1 MKIERKRMKLLLVSP
16 CQYEHRRLHVSL
28 RIPQIS
34 LNIIAA
40 LTPSYYE
47 IKIVEEEI
55 EVVNFDEDC
64 DIVGISTMTANAP
77 RAYKMAMEFKKRGK
91 TVVIGGVHPTVLPHE
106 SIQYADAIV
115 IGEAEDTWGILLNDF
130 EQGKLQR
137 FYTSHQPD
145 ASLSP
150 LPRRELSQ
158 KSNGLFNVKPIV
170 TTRGCPYDCDFCC
183 VPQFFGKKLRSLP
196 VEKVVEDVIA
206 SKGKIFLFLDD
217 NIIGHPKYAKELF
230 KALIPLKIKWV
241 GQASVSFVKDTE
253 LMKLAAQSGCAE
265 LFFGLESVSTS
276 TLKKMRKSI
285 NELTDNE
292 EAIKKVKGF
301 GIVFH
306 ASMVFGFDEDGRSI
320 FDETLEFLMRNKIA
334 SVTFNIL
341 TPYPGTR
348 IYDRFKKEGRLIT
361 EEWQYY
367 DHNTVVF
374 RPKNM
379 TTQELLEGHLYT
391 RKQFYK
397 ISSIVKRLSH
407 GSPHPLLYIAMNFGY
422 RKSIKED
429 TKNLQNETTRLRLIE
444 NIPDIQCDLAVCN
457 KSNI

>member
-1 MKIERKRMKLLLVSP
+1 MKLLLVSP
-16 CQYEHRRLHVSL
+16 CQYENRRFSTSL
-28 RIPQIS
+28 RIPQIT

-40 LTPSYYE
+40 LTPSYYD
-47 IKIVEEEI
+47 IKIVEEEL
-55 EVVNFDEDC
+55 EEVNFDEDC

-91 TVVIGGVHPTVLPHE
+91 TVVLGGVHPTVLPHE
-106 SIQYADAIV
+106 SIRYADAIV
-115 IGEAEDTWGILLNDF
+115 IGEAEDTWGMLLNDF

-145 ASLSP
+145 VSLCP
-150 LPRRELSQ
+150 LPRRELSP
-158 KSNGLFNVKPIV
+158 KSNGLFNIMPIV

-196 VEKVVEDVIA
+196 VEKVVEDIIA
-206 SKGKIFLFLDD
+206 SKGKKFLFLDD

-230 KALIPLKIKWV
+230 KALTPLKITWV

-253 LMKLAAQSGCAE
+253 LMKLAAQSGCAV
-265 LFFGLESVSTS
+265 LFFGLESVSTGA
-276 TLKKMRKSI
+276 LKKMRKSI
-285 NELTDNE
+285 KELTDNE
-292 EAIKKVKGF
+292 EAIKKVKSY

-306 ASMVFGFDEDGRSI
+306 ASMVFGFDEDDKSI

-334 SVTFNIL
+334 TVTFNIL

-348 IYDRFKKEGRLIT
+348 IYNKFKEEERLIT
-361 EEWQYY
+361 EDWQYY

-374 RPKNM
+374 KPKNM
-379 TTQELLEGHLYT
+379 TTRELLEGHLYT
-391 RKQFYK
+391 RKNFYK

-407 GSPHPLLYIAMNFGY
+407 GSPHPLLYAAMNIGF

-429 TKNLQNETTRLRLIE
+429 MKNLQNETTRL
-444 NIPDIQCDLAVCN
+444 
-457 KSNI
+457 S

>member
-1 MKIERKRMKLLLVSP
+1 MKLLLISP
-16 CQYEHRRLHVSL
+16 CQYEHRRLSNSL

-40 LTPSYYE
+40 LTPPDYE
-47 IKIVEEEI
+47 IKIVEEELENI
-55 EVVNFDEDC
+55 NYDEDC

-77 RAYKMAMEFKKRGK
+77 RAYKIAAEFKKRGK
-91 TVVIGGVHPTVLPHE
+91 TVVMGGVHPTVLPHE
-106 SIQYADAIV
+106 SIRYADAVV
-115 IGEAEDTWGILLNDF
+115 IGEAEDTWGVLLNDF
-130 EQGKLQR
+130 EQGKLKK
-137 FYTSHQPD
+137 FYTSNQPD
-145 ASLSP
+145 ASLCP

-158 KSNGLFNVKPIV
+158 KSKSLFNVMPIV

-183 VPQFFGKKLRSLP
+183 VPKFFGRKLRSLP
-196 VEKVVEDVIA
+196 VEKVVEDIIE

-230 KALIPLKIKWV
+230 KALTPLKIRWV
-241 GQASVSFVKDTE
+241 GQASVSFVKDSE
-253 LMKLAAQSGCAE
+253 LMKLAAQSGCVE

-276 TLKKMRKSI
+276 NLKKMRKSI

-292 EAIKKVKGF
+292 EAIKKVKGY

-306 ASMVFGFDEDGRSI
+306 ASMVFGFDEDEKSI
-320 FDETLEFLMRNKIA
+320 FDDTLEFLMRNKIA

-348 IYDRFKKEGRLIT
+348 IYDKLKKEGRLIT

-379 TTQELLEGHLYT
+379 TTRELLEGHLYT
-391 RKQFYK
+391 RKNFYK
-397 ISSIVKRLSH
+397 VSSIAKRLSH
-407 GSPHPLLYIAMNFGY
+407 GSPHPLLYLAMNFGY
-422 RKSIKED
+422 RKSIKAD
-429 TKNLQNETTRLRLIE
+429 LRNLDSEISRLRHME
-444 NIPDIQCDLAVCN
+444 NIPDIRFAAAEN
-457 KSNI
+457 KIEQFPALSEA

>member
-1 MKIERKRMKLLLVSP
+1 MKLLLVSP
-16 CQYEHRRLHVSL
+16 CQYEHRRFSNSL

-40 LTPSYYE
+40 LTPTNYE
-47 IKIVEEEI
+47 IKIVEEEL
-55 EVVNFDEDC
+55 EDVNYDEDC

-91 TVVIGGVHPTVLPHE
+91 TVVLGGVHPTVLPHE
-106 SIQYADAIV
+106 SIRYADAVV
-115 IGEAEDTWGILLNDF
+115 IGEAEDTWGILLRDF

-137 FYTSHQPD
+137 FYTSSQPD
-145 ASLSP
+145 ASLCP
-150 LPRRELSQ
+150 LPRRELSS
-158 KSNGLFNVKPIV
+158 KTKGLFNVMPVV

-196 VEKVVEDVIA
+196 VEKVVEDIIA
-206 SKGKIFLFLDD
+206 SKGKKFLFLDD

-253 LMKLAAQSGCAE
+253 LMKLAAESGCIV

-276 TLKKMRKSI
+276 TLSKMRKSI
-285 NELTDNE
+285 KDLTDNE
-292 EAIKKVKGF
+292 EAIKKVRDF

-306 ASMVFGFDEDGRSI
+306 ASMVFGFDDDDRSI
-320 FDETLEFLMRNKIA
+320 FDETLEFLMKNRIA

-348 IYDRFKKEGRLIT
+348 IYNKFKEEGRLLT
-361 EEWQYY
+361 EKWQYY

-374 RPKNM
+374 KPKNM
-379 TTQELLEGHLYT
+379 SPQELLEGHLYT
-391 RKQFYK
+391 RKNFYSV
-397 ISSIVKRLSH
+397 SSIIRRLSH
-407 GSPHPLLYIAMNFGY
+407 GSKHPLLYTAMNIGF
-422 RKSIKED
+422 RKAIKED
-429 TKNLQNETTRLRLIE
+429 VKNLQNEISRL
-444 NIPDIQCDLAVCN
+444 NC
-457 KSNI
+457 

>member
-1 MKIERKRMKLLLVSP
+1 MKLLLVSP
-16 CQYEHRRLHVSL
+16 CQYEHRRFSNSI

-40 LTPSYYE
+40 LTPTNYE
-47 IKIVEEEI
+47 IKIVEEEL
-55 EVVNFDEDC
+55 EDVNYDEDC

-77 RAYKMAMEFKKRGK
+77 RAYKMAMEFKKRGR

-106 SIQYADAIV
+106 SIRYADAVV
-115 IGEAEDTWGILLNDF
+115 IGEAEDTWGILLRDF

-137 FYTSHQPD
+137 FYTSSQPD
-145 ASLSP
+145 ASLCP
-150 LPRRELSQ
+150 LPRRELSS
-158 KSNGLFNVKPIV
+158 KTKGLFNVMPVV

-183 VPQFFGKKLRSLP
+183 VSQFFGKKLRSLP
-196 VEKVVEDVIA
+196 VEKVVEDIIA
-206 SKGKIFLFLDD
+206 SKGKKFLFLDD

-253 LMKLAAQSGCAE
+253 LMKLAAESGCIV

-276 TLKKMRKSI
+276 TLSKMRKSI
-285 NELTDNE
+285 KDLTDNE
-292 EAIKKVKGF
+292 EAIKKVRDF

-306 ASMVFGFDEDGRSI
+306 ASMVFGFDDDDRSI
-320 FDETLEFLMRNKIA
+320 FDETLEFLMKNRIA

-348 IYDRFKKEGRLIT
+348 IYNKFKEEGRLLT
-361 EEWQYY
+361 EKWQYY

-374 RPKNM
+374 KPKNM
-379 TTQELLEGHLYT
+379 SPQELLE
-391 RKQFYK
+391 
-397 ISSIVKRLSH
+397 
-407 GSPHPLLYIAMNFGY
+407 
-422 RKSIKED
+422 
-429 TKNLQNETTRLRLIE
+429 
-444 NIPDIQCDLAVCN
+444 
-457 KSNI
+457 

>member
-1 MKIERKRMKLLLVSP
+1 MKLLLVSP
-16 CQYEHRRLHVSL
+16 CQYEHRRFATAL

-40 LTPSYYE
+40 LTPSNYE
-47 IKIVEEEI
+47 VKIVEEEL
-55 EVVNFDEDC
+55 EKVNFDEDC

-91 TVVIGGVHPTVLPHE
+91 TVVIGGVHATVLPHE
-106 SIQYADAIV
+106 AIRYADAVV

-145 ASLSP
+145 ASLCP
-150 LPRRELSQ
+150 LPRRELSP
-158 KSNGLFNVKPIV
+158 KSNGLFNVMPIV

-196 VEKVVEDVIA
+196 VEKVVEDIIA
-206 SKGKIFLFLDD
+206 SKGKTFLFLDD
-217 NIIGHPKYAKELF
+217 NIIGHPKYAKALF

-253 LMKLAAQSGCAE
+253 LMKLAAQSGCAI

-285 NELTDNE
+285 KELIDNE

-306 ASMVFGFDEDGRSI
+306 ASMVFGFDEDDKSI
-320 FDETLEFLMRNKIA
+320 FDETLEFLMKNKIA
-334 SVTFNIL
+334 TVTFNIL

-348 IYDRFKKEGRLIT
+348 IYDKFKEEGRLIT

-379 TTQELLEGHLYT
+379 TPQELLEGHLYA
-391 RKQFYK
+391 RKKFYSM
-397 ISSIVKRLSH
+397 SSIIRRLSH
-407 GSPHPLLYIAMNFGY
+407 GSSHPLVYTAMNFGF

-429 TKNLQNETTRLRLIE
+429 MKNLNNEITRLQVMQ
-444 NIPDIQCDLAVCN
+444 DAA
-457 KSNI
+457 KSFLKKFNPEYSPAKPQAWG

>member
-1 MKIERKRMKLLLVSP
+1 MKLLLVSP
-16 CQYEHRRLHVSL
+16 CQYEHRRLSFSL

-47 IKIVEEEI
+47 IKIVEEEL
-55 EVVNFDEDC
+55 EDVNFDEDC

-106 SIQYADAIV
+106 SIRYADAVV

-150 LPRRELSQ
+150 QPRRELSPR
-158 KSNGLFNVKPIV
+158 SNGLFNITSIV

-196 VEKVVEDVIA
+196 VEKVVEDITA
-206 SKGKIFLFLDD
+206 SKGKTFLFLDD

-253 LMKLAAQSGCAE
+253 LMKLAAQSGCVE
-265 LFFGLESVSTS
+265 LFFGLESVSTGA
-276 TLKKMRKSI
+276 LKKMRKSI
-285 NELTDNE
+285 KELTDNE
-292 EAIKKVKGF
+292 EAIKKVKGY

-306 ASMVFGFDEDGRSI
+306 ASMVFGFDEDDKSV

-334 SVTFNIL
+334 TVTFNIL

-348 IYDRFKKEGRLIT
+348 IYDKFKEAGRLLT

-374 RPKNM
+374 RPKNL
-379 TTQELLEGHLYT
+379 TTRELLEGHLYT
-391 RKQFYK
+391 RKNFYK

-407 GSPHPLLYIAMNFGY
+407 GSPHPLLYTAMNFGY

-429 TKNLQNETTRLRLIE
+429 IKNLQNEITRLKLIE
-444 NIPDIQCDLAVCN
+444 NIPDVQCGLAEFN
-457 KSNI
+457 ESNI

>member
-1 MKIERKRMKLLLVSP
+1 MKLLLVSP
-16 CQYEHRRLHVSL
+16 CQYENRRLSTSL
-28 RIPQIS
+28 RIPQIA

-40 LTPSYYE
+40 LTPSNYE
-47 IKIVEEEI
+47 IKIVEEEL
-55 EVVNFDEDC
+55 ENVNFDEDC

-91 TVVIGGVHPTVLPHE
+91 TVVIGGVHPTVLPNE
-106 SIQYADAIV
+106 SIQYADAVV

-130 EQGKLQR
+130 EQGKLQK

-145 ASLSP
+145 ASLCP
-150 LPRRELSQ
+150 LPRRELSP
-158 KSNGLFNVKPIV
+158 KSSGLFKVMPIV

-196 VEKVVEDVIA
+196 VEKVVEDIKA
-206 SKGKIFLFLDD
+206 SRGRLFIFLDD

-241 GQASVSFVKDTE
+241 GQASVSFVKDSE
-253 LMKLAAQSGCAE
+253 LMKLAAQSGCAV
-265 LFFGLESVSTS
+265 LFFGLESVSTRA
-276 TLKKMRKSI
+276 LKKMRKSI
-285 NELTDNE
+285 KDITDNA
-292 EAIKKVKGF
+292 EAIKKVRGY

-306 ASMVFGFDEDGRSI
+306 ASMVFGFDEDDKSI
-320 FDETLEFLMRNKIA
+320 FDETLEFLMKNKIA

-348 IYDRFKKEGRLIT
+348 IYDKFKEEGRLLT
-361 EEWQYY
+361 EKWQYY

-379 TTQELLEGHLYT
+379 TARELLEGHLYT
-391 RKQFYK
+391 RKEFYR
-397 ISSIVKRLSH
+397 ISSILKRLSN
-407 GSPHPLLYIAMNFGY
+407 GSPHPLLYTAMNIGY
-422 RKSIKED
+422 RKSIKVD
-429 TKNLQNETTRLRLIE
+429 VKNLKNDLTRLKLIE
-444 NIPDIQCDLAVCN
+444 NIPAIQ
-457 KSNI
+457 